1 MATMIGSTRRL
12 TLGRRTASG
21 RRTRTLGGP
30 RPRRRDRSGV
40 DEPQRWWPGPL
51 IVSLAIV
58 TGFAV
63 VVFLAWLGWSIYV
76 VVHGSP
82 SDLGQFDPDRRCGP
96 LGFSCGAITN
106 ILTSVLLIALAT
118 FFLLWRIFGLVRQYR
133 GRARADSREL
143 VPTAGTILD
152 DVVGRDE
159 LCQVVMADLHE
170 RRMRPHV
177 LVGGV

>member
-1 MATMIGSTRRL
+1 MATMIGSMRQL
-12 TLGRRTASG
+12 TPPRRTVAG
-21 RRTRTLGGP
+21 RRTRMFGGP

-82 SDLGQFDPDRRCGP
+82 SNFCQFDPDPSGGP
-96 LGFSCGAITN
+96 LAFSSA
-106 ILTSVLLIALAT
+106 
-118 FFLLWRIFGLVRQYR
+118 
-133 GRARADSREL
+133 
-143 VPTAGTILD
+143 
-152 DVVGRDE
+152 
-159 LCQVVMADLHE
+159 
-170 RRMRPHV
+170 
-177 LVGGV
+177 

>member
-1 MATMIGSTRRL
+1 MATMIGSMRQL
-12 TLGRRTASG
+12 TPPRRTVAG
-21 RRTRTLGGP
+21 RRTRVFGGP

-82 SDLGQFDPDRRCGP
+82 SNFGQFDPDRRCGP

-106 ILTSVLLIALAT
+106 ILTSVLLIALASFSSCGGYSGWCGST
-118 FFLLWRIFGLVRQYR
+118 AAGPGLTPASWFRPR
-133 GRARADSREL
+133 GPSSMTSSAAMSCARW
-143 VPTAGTILD
+143 
-152 DVVGRDE
+152 
-159 LCQVVMADLHE
+159 
-170 RRMRPHV
+170 
-177 LVGGV
+177 

>member
-1 MATMIGSTRRL
+1 MATMIGSMRRL
-12 TLGRRTASG
+12 TPRRRTVAG
-21 RRTRTLGGP
+21 WRTRVFGGP

-58 TGFAV
+58 AGFAV

-82 SDLGQFDPDRRCGP
+82 SNFGQFDPDRRCGP

-106 ILTSVLLIALAT
+106 ILTSVLLIALAS
-118 FFLLWRIFGLVRQYR
+118 FFLLWRIFGLGRQER
-133 GRARADSREL
+133 GRGRTDSPEL
-143 VPTAGTILD
+143 VPTPGTTLD
-152 DVVGRDE
+152 DVAGRGW
-159 LCQVVMADLHE
+159 LVQGG
-170 RRMRPHV
+170 MRD
-177 LVGGV
+177 